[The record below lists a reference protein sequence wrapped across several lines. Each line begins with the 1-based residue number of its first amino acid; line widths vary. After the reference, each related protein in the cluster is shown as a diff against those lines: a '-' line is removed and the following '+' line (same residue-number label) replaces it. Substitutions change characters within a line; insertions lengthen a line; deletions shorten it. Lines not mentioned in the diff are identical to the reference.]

1 MNNCLLHFLQRW
13 WSVGIAAFS
22 LCIRLTL
29 RINSTRRVTKSH
41 NFLLSPS
48 CNKPL
53 GLCPTLRQG
62 FTIQRMSIIYSPL
75 HRVHAFW
82 CRGTQRN
89 ISTKC
94 NIQPI
99 TMISKCFQG
108 RFSIFFLL
116 LGIKYLFRTASRMV
130 RKVPLPSY
138 VGRGIP
144 SQLTV
149 CWFFP
154 SQQLK
159 KTLIIQKRM
168 LVLYSFSFGLLL
180 LPHMMK
186 TIQIQITIQI
196 IIF

>member
-29 RINSTRRVTKSH
+29 RINSARRVTKSH

-89 ISTKC
+89 IFTKC

-99 TMISKCFQG
+99 TMIRKCFQG
-108 RFSIFFLL
+108 LFSIFFSVAGKKNICSALPAGWQEKFHFPATL
-116 LGIKYLFRTASRMV
+116 VGTFPASW
-130 RKVPLPSY
+130 LSAD
-138 VGRGIP
+138 
-144 SQLTV
+144 
-149 CWFFP
+149 FFP
-154 SQQLK
+154 ASNW
-159 KTLIIQKRM
+159 KR
-168 LVLYSFSFGLLL
+168 
-180 LPHMMK
+180 H
-186 TIQIQITIQI
+186 
-196 IIF
+196 